1 MPFPKSELLQTN
13 KRLLLNWQ
21 CLISCQNKQCLAQN
35 LILLQQRPYW
45 GKIVEI
51 STRILYL
58 GNASYFQYFPTVYQQ
73 WIIAKGPMVN
83 WPIAFTKCYGAI
95 PVSYGTIGDKSA
107 QKREY
112 GMRGAIAFDEIGID
126 SWYVRTSDGS
136 IAYGVYV
143 GYFGI
148 GIVKGNTDH

>member
-1 MPFPKSELLQTN
+1 MPLQNYKRSFAPLELKILFAI
-13 KRLLLNWQ
+13 L
-21 CLISCQNKQCLAQN
+21 SCWAY
-35 LILLQQRPYW
+35 R
-45 GKIVEI
+45 
-51 STRILYL
+51 
-58 GNASYFQYFPTVYQQ
+58 Q

-95 PVSYGTIGDKSA
+95 PVSYGTIGNKSA
-107 QKREY
+107 QKAEY

-136 IAYGVYV
+136 IVYSGYV